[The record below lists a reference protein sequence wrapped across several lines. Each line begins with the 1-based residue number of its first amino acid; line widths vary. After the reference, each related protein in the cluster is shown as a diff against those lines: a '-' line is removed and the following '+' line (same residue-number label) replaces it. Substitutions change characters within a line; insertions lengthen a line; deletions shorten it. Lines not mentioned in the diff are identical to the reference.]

1 MFFIKNSYYFMW
13 YCMYT
18 LYKMVPIKI
27 FKNKKK
33 KLTRRKEK
41 CTLIYTNFTL
51 YNNSIYE
58 YVLMLEY
65 GAMKM
70 DVYFCHCI
78 G

>member
-1 MFFIKNSYYFMW
+1 MYAVKLGKLFVYLFSYF
-13 YCMYT
+13 
-18 LYKMVPIKI
+18 I
-27 FKNKKK
+27 FKLNY
-33 KLTRRKEK
+33 LYIYSY
-41 CTLIYTNFTL
+41 IYTNFTL

>member
-1 MFFIKNSYYFMW
+1 MEGEQVLFSLFLFFIP
-13 YCMYT
+13 MYG
-18 LYKMVPIKI
+18 IK
-27 FKNKKK
+27 FYL
-33 KLTRRKEK
+33 KLGK
-41 CTLIYTNFTL
+41 LFVYFTL